1 MRILLLVVMGL
12 FATTIS
18 AQISLKKLK
27 SASVKA
33 QLYIEKNELSKEEV
47 VKGLKEA
54 LIIGAN
60 NSTSEASRKGG
71 FNKNSLIRIPFPE
84 DAKKVKQT
92 LVKLGMQTQ
101 VNNFE
106 GKLNEAAEE
115 ASNYAKEIFI
125 DAIKKMS
132 INDAMG
138 ILKGD
143 DNSATNYL
151 KEQTFKELYLSFKPS
166 VRNSIKKVRLTEY
179 WSVLVNRYN
188 AIPLT
193 KEVNTDL
200 EDYITNKTIEGL
212 FVLIEKEEKNIRNN
226 PKSRVSETLQRVF
239 K

>member
-1 MRILLLVVMGL
+1 MVD
-12 FATTIS
+12 
-18 AQISLKKLK
+18 
-27 SASVKA
+27 
-33 QLYIEKNELSKEEV
+33 
-47 VKGLKEA
+47 
-54 LIIGAN
+54 
-60 NSTSEASRKGG
+60 
-71 FNKNSLIRIPFPE
+71 KNSLIRIPFPE

-212 FVLIEKEEKNIRNN
+212 FVLIEKEEKNIRKN
-226 PKSRVSETLQRVF
+226 PNSRVSETLQRVF